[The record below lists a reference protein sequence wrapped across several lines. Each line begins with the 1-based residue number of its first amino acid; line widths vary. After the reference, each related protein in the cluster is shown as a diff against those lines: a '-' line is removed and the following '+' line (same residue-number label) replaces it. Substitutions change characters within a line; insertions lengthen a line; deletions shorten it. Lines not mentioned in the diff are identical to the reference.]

1 MSRQYVFKH
10 VAVIMQLTK
19 GWIIYKSTAEIFQI
33 LIRSFSKLYKTMDTK
48 TAKIFSEFTFRNEKF
63 MFVEKL

>member
-1 MSRQYVFKH
+1 
-10 VAVIMQLTK
+10 MQLTK

-33 LIRSFSKLYKTMDTK
+33 LIQSFSKLQNYNYMETK

>member
-1 MSRQYVFKH
+1 
-10 VAVIMQLTK
+10 MQLTK